1 LEDALAEPRRLPGLD
16 TPLEQRGRLIPRFN
30 PDPDAF
36 GRFAERFARYM
47 GTPQFLF
54 YMTVFC
60 IVWIAWNTWGPAD
73 LQFDPRELN
82 YTLLTLLL
90 SLQASYAAPLILLAQ
105 NRQDDRDRVQIEQD
119 RSRNERSLA
128 DTEYLTRELASLR
141 LALREVATRDFVR
154 AELRS
159 ILEELAEGQEGA
171 EPSAQKRRKDKKSR
185 APRTQAIPRVRDDGA
200 QQRALGPS
208 DPEVPPRQPATDG
221 GAE

>member
-1 LEDALAEPRRLPGLD
+1 M
-16 TPLEQRGRLIPRFN
+16 PRFN

-54 YMTVFC
+54 YMTLFC
-60 IVWIAWNTWGPAD
+60 IAWLAWNTWGPEN
-73 LQFDPRELN
+73 LQFDPRALN

-105 NRQDDRDRVQIEQD
+105 NRQDDRDRVTIEQD
-119 RSRNERSLA
+119 RTRNERSLA

-141 LALREVATRDFVR
+141 LSLREVATRDFVR

-159 ILEELAEGQEGA
+159 MLEELTEQEETVGEA
-171 EPSAQKRRKDKKSR
+171 PPKRRKDKKSR
-185 APRTQAIPRVRDDGA
+185 PPRTQQIPKVKAADA
-200 QQRALGPS
+200 
-208 DPEVPPRQPATDG
+208 PEPAAPATEG
-221 GAE
+221 EA